1 MLDVLGSRGGQADAC
16 AAAHGMRML
25 HTRAR
30 PSSCCHQ
37 PKALAAPRQRP
48 GRVAEPCGVLP
59 AGSLGSALGPTRRA
73 RAAQGESKARF
84 VERVQQ
90 ALAAELGIPISDV
103 TLQAKRAMIAGER
116 ARAGRRRGM
125 RR

>member
-1 MLDVLGSRGGQADAC
+1 VRWAC
-16 AAAHGMRML
+16 
-25 HTRAR
+25 
-30 PSSCCHQ
+30 
-37 PKALAAPRQRP
+37 
-48 GRVAEPCGVLP
+48 
-59 AGSLGSALGPTRRA
+59 
-73 RAAQGESKARF
+73 AAQGESKARF

>member
-1 MLDVLGSRGGQADAC
+1 
-16 AAAHGMRML
+16 
-25 HTRAR
+25 
-30 PSSCCHQ
+30 
-37 PKALAAPRQRP
+37 
-48 GRVAEPCGVLP
+48 
-59 AGSLGSALGPTRRA
+59 LGPTRRA
-73 RAAQGESKARF
+73 CAAQGESKARF

-90 ALAAELGIPISDV
+90 TLAAELGIPISDV